1 MRILALNF
9 ILLIFLVLAACA
21 KEQNTPVAASPPEV
35 EVATPL
41 LHSIT
46 EWDDFTGRFEAVES
60 VDVRPR
66 VTGYLVQKLFKDGQI
81 VSKGDVLFVIDPRPF
96 EYQMQRA
103 EAQFSVAKNEY
114 LRAEKLRKQQVNSQ
128 EDFERRLQDL
138 KVAEASL
145 NEAKLDLAFTQVQA
159 PIDGKISDAFV
170 DIGNLTRE
178 NETVLTRIVTVNPIH
193 FEFEASQ
200 GELLKY
206 QRLDRAGK
214 RPSSDT
220 SPNPIFIKLLDE
232 DNFSHIGRMDFV
244 DNIIDPSTGTIKGR
258 ALVENSDAIIY
269 PGLFGRA
276 RLIGS
281 GEYQAILLPEKAINT
296 DQSRK
301 FVYIVNDENKAIRNY
316 VEPGALLDNGFV
328 VIREGLK
335 GNERVV
341 INGVQH
347 IRVPEQL
354 VAPIDTT
361 LQWTALESMPDVRT
375 IPSLQDIEQSQSKAQ
390 RPSTESTSATTP
402 E

>member
-1 MRILALNF
+1 M
-9 ILLIFLVLAACA
+9 
-21 KEQNTPVAASPPEV
+21 
-35 EVATPL
+35 ATPL
-41 LHSIT
+41 LHKIT

-60 VDVRPR
+60 VDVRAR
-66 VTGYLVQKLFKDGQI
+66 VTGYLVQKLFRDGQM

-96 EYQMQRA
+96 EYQVQRA
-103 EAQFSVAKNEY
+103 EAQHSVAKNEFQ
-114 LRAEKLRKQQVNSQ
+114 RAEMLRKKQVTSQ

-138 KVAEASL
+138 KVAEATL
-145 NEAKLDLAFTQVQA
+145 NEARLDLEFTQVKA

-200 GELLKY
+200 GELLNY
-206 QRLDRAGK
+206 LRLDRAGK

-220 SPNPIFIKLLDE
+220 NPNPIFIKLLDE

-281 GEYQAILLPEKAINT
+281 GEYEAILLPEKAINT

-301 FVYIVNDENKAIRNY
+301 FVYVINDENKALRIY
-316 VEPGALLDNGFV
+316 VKPGVLLDNGFL
-328 VIREGLK
+328 VIREGLT
-335 GNERVV
+335 GSERVV
-341 INGVQH
+341 LNGMQH

-354 VAPIDTT
+354 VTPVETP
-361 LQWTALESMPDVRT
+361 LEWIEMEIIPDVNT
-375 IPSLQDIEQSQSKAQ
+375 IPSLQQIKNSPSNARQSSAQSTPRA
-390 RPSTESTSATTP
+390 TS